1 MNGVVLEDGK
11 VVYDDVKYGRQQTDR
26 TQLIVTLHSGK
37 NRVIRRT
44 MEYFNKEL
52 LHLDRIEFA
61 GIQKD
66 DLVRN
71 KWRFLSLKEVG
82 YLKMIKSR
90 ES

>member
-1 MNGVVLEDGK
+1 
-11 VVYDDVKYGRQQTDR
+11 
-26 TQLIVTLHSGK
+26 
-37 NRVIRRT
+37 

>member
-1 MNGVVLEDGK
+1 MLNGIQLEDGEVK
-11 VVYDDVKYGRQQTDR
+11 YDHVKYGRKGTDR

-37 NRVIRRT
+37 NRVIRRS
-44 MEYFNKEL
+44 MEYFDKHL

-71 KWRFLSLKEVG
+71 KWRFLTTKEVG
-82 YLKMIKSR
+82 FLKMARSH
-90 ES
+90 

>member
-1 MNGVVLEDGK
+1 
-11 VVYDDVKYGRQQTDR
+11 
-26 TQLIVTLHSGK
+26 
-37 NRVIRRT
+37 
-44 MEYFNKEL
+44 MEHFNKEL

-90 ES
+90 KF